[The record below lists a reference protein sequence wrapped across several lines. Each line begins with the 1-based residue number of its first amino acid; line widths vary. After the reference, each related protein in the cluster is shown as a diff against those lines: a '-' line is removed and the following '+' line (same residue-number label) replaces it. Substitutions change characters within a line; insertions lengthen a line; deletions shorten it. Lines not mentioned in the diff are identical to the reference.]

1 MPVLVLIADG
11 DVSPA
16 VVEAGLGTGHAAH
29 PRALLYLLTFEL
41 GEHSEEANHGLAE
54 WGRCVEALLH
64 GDEVHALWTE
74 DFFDE
79 VERVPL
85 GAGETVQLVDQHE
98 VELVRLGDELLDAGT
113 VQVAAGVPAIHIDV
127 RDNPVFGL
135 AVRNQAFFLLADG
148 VALLR
153 LFQRG
158 NTDVEGCAVHQSLP
172 PSSST
177 AKLSN
182 FRRLRP
188 LRFS

>member
-11 DVSPA
+11 DMAPA
-16 VVEAGLGTGHAAH
+16 VVKAGLGAGHAAH

-64 GDEVHALWTE
+64 GDEVHALWPE

-79 VERVPL
+79 VERVLL

-98 VELVRLGDELLDAGT
+98 VELVRLGDELLDAGA
-113 VQVAAGVPAIHIDV
+113 VQVTAGVPAIHIDV

-135 AVRNQAFFLLADG
+135 AVRNQAFLLLADG
-148 VALLR
+148 IALLR
-153 LFQRG
+153 LFQCG
-158 NTDVEGCAVHQSLP
+158 NTDVEGCAVQSGI
-172 PSSST
+172 PS
-177 AKLSN
+177 N
-182 FRRLRP
+182 R
-188 LRFS
+188 